1 MGASVQGRR
10 IHENPSRNRK
20 QGLGEGR
27 TPSAG
32 EDCAVIMCGG
42 MSVARGTRARG
53 KPTRL
58 SWVVACPWRGEPSAG
73 QAHAAITCGGVS
85 VVRGTERGASPRG
98 YHAWWRVGGEGN
110 RARGKP
116 TRLSCVVA
124 CPWRGEPSAGE
135 ACAAIMCGGV
145 SVARGTERGASP
157 RGYHGWWC
165 VRGERNRARGKPA
178 RLSGNHGRPF
188 RLRG

>member
-42 MSVARGTRARG
+42 VSVARGT
-53 KPTRL
+53 
-58 SWVVACPWRGEPSAG
+58 
-73 QAHAAITCGGVS
+73 
-85 VVRGTERGASPRG
+85 
-98 YHAWWRVGGEGN
+98 

-124 CPWRGEPSAGE
+124 CPWRGEPSAGQAHAGIMRGGVSAAKGTE
-135 ACAAIMCGGV
+135 RGASPRGYHALWSVGGEGNRARGKPTRVSCVVACRWRGEPSAGQAHAAIMCGGV
-145 SVARGTERGASP
+145 SVARGTERGGSL
-157 RGYHGWWC
+157 RGYHVWWC
-165 VRGERNRARGKPA
+165 VRGERNRARGKPT
-178 RLSGNHGRPF
+178 RLSCGVVCPW
-188 RLRG
+188 RGK